1 MKRKQL
7 RAGGKIV
14 SPPKDS
20 VASLYDAALRHFR
33 AGRYAIA
40 EERVRLALES
50 DPQHA
55 DSLYLTGLL
64 HACAS
69 RIDRAIDFVVQAS
82 RIDQGNP
89 EYFSSLGTLLANRGQ
104 FAEAL
109 KSYEIALKLKPDG
122 AEIWV
127 RIGDLQRQQK
137 RFQEALLAYDRAL
150 SLDPRH
156 FDAADKSGSLLIDLR
171 RYGEALARFEQSD
184 AIRPGR
190 SETLFKKA
198 VCFQLLARLEEAAAS
213 YTMALSANS
222 KNYEARNN
230 LGAVLLE
237 MGKLEEGV
245 AQLRKLIQIRPQ
257 DISAFNNLGLAL
269 TRLKRFDEALN
280 VLDRAVALDPNLV
293 EAINNRGNV
302 LRSLDRQEEA
312 LADFDRAI
320 ALKPDYAHAY
330 ANRAACFDDLSRYEE
345 ALANYRTALA
355 LKPDHG
361 DAHWNLAINRLRV
374 GDFKTGWAEAEW
386 RWKAPT
392 LRIHRRHWDRPLWLG
407 SEPIAGKTLLLFNDQ
422 GLGDAI
428 QFCRYI
434 PHLAERGAK
443 VILEIDK
450 PLREL
455 LSGIA
460 GIAQV
465 VVKGEALPEHD
476 FHCPLMSLPLAFGT
490 TIDTIPS
497 NVPYVSAGRHARNWD
512 TFLGSTR
519 RPRIG
524 IVWSGNPGH
533 ANDRN
538 RSLPLKAVMP
548 LFDTGVQFVS
558 LQKQA
563 RDSDLVT
570 LRELSGILDAAPEL
584 ENFADTAALIQQLD
598 LVISVDTSVAHL
610 AGALGKPVWILLPY
624 VPDYRWLLDRDD
636 SPWYPTARLYRQTA
650 TRDYAEVIDR
660 VRADLLRDAAMLVA
674 PTPTQ

>member
-20 VASLYDAALRHFR
+20 VASLYDAALRHFQSGLF
-33 AGRYAIA
+33 ASA
-40 EERVRLALES
+40 EERIQRALAL

-55 DSLYLTGLL
+55 GSLHLAGQL
-64 HACAS
+64 HAQAN
-69 RIDRAIDFVVQAS
+69 RVDLAIDFMVRAI

-89 EYFSSLGTLLANRGQ
+89 EYFSNLGTVLARQDQ

-109 KSYEIALKLKPDG
+109 KSYNI
-122 AEIWV
+122 
-127 RIGDLQRQQK
+127 
-137 RFQEALLAYDRAL
+137 AL

-156 FDAADKSGSLLIDLR
+156 LDAADKSGSLLIDLR

-198 VCFQLLARLEEAAAS
+198 VCLQLLARLEEAAAS
-213 YTMALSANS
+213 YTMALAADA
-222 KNYEARNN
+222 KNDIARNN
-230 LGAVLLE
+230 LGAVLLD
-237 MGKLEEGV
+237 MGRFEEAVGH
-245 AQLRKLIQIRPQ
+245 LRKVIEARP
-257 DISAFNNLGLAL
+257 DVVNAFNNLGLAL

-280 VLDRAVALDPNLV
+280 VLDRAVTLDPNLV
-293 EAINNRGNV
+293 EAVNNRGNV
-302 LRSLDRQEEA
+302 LRSLDRHGEA
-312 LADFDRAI
+312 MADFDRAI
-320 ALKPDYAHAY
+320 ALKPDYANAH
-330 ANRAACFDDLSRYEE
+330 ANRAACLDDLSRYEE
-345 ALANYRTALA
+345 ALAGYRTALA

-386 RWKAPT
+386 RWKAP
-392 LRIHRRHWDRPLWLG
+392 LVDIHRRRWDRPLWLG

-434 PHLAERGAK
+434 PHLAERGAN
-443 VILEIDK
+443 VILEIDR

-460 GIAQV
+460 GIAQL

-497 NVPYVSAGRHARNWD
+497 NVPYVSAGRHAKNWD

-524 IVWSGNPGH
+524 IVWSGNPSH

-548 LFDTGVQFVS
+548 LFDTGAQFVS
-558 LQKQA
+558 LQKNA
-563 RDSDLVT
+563 RNSDLVT

-584 ENFADTAALIQQLD
+584 ENFADTAALILQLD

-650 TRDYAEVIDR
+650 RRDYAEVIDR
-660 VRADLLRDAAMLVA
+660 VRADLLRDVA
-674 PTPTQ
+674 SLTTHARSVIPGCAKGAGPESIVPQ